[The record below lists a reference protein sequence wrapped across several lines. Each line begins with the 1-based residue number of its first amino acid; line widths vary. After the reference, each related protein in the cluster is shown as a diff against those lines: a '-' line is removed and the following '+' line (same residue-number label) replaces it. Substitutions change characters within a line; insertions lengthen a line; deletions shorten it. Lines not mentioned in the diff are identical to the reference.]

1 MHFEAGWYVV
11 STIAFLCATLA
22 LLTAGFVF
30 LSILG
35 RLTPLLQDT
44 HDEILDLGDIA
55 ANTVGH
61 ASDTLD
67 IVEQRVSETLRQAE
81 IGAKSA
87 TNQVVGV
94 GTALAGIYLVSRFI
108 GMLRGAAKPRPKP
121 KPFWRKMF

>member
-1 MHFEAGWYVV
+1 MHPGGFWY
-11 STIAFLCATLA
+11 STSGFAFICATLA
-22 LLTAGFVF
+22 LLTTGFVF
-30 LSILG
+30 LSVLG
-35 RLTPLLQDT
+35 KLMPLLQDT

-55 ANTVGH
+55 ANMVGH
-61 ASDTLD
+61 AADTLD
-67 IVEQRVSETLRQAE
+67 IVEQRVSETLGQAE

>member
-1 MHFEAGWYVV
+1 MHFAAGWYIL
-11 STIAFLCATLA
+11 STFAFFCAALA
-22 LLTAGFVF
+22 LLATGFVF

-55 ANTVGH
+55 ANTIGH

-67 IVEQRVSETLRQAE
+67 IVEQRVSETMGQAE

-87 TNQVVGV
+87 TTQVVSV
-94 GTALAGIYLVSRFI
+94 GTALAGVYLASRFL
-108 GMLRGAAKPRPKP
+108 GMLRGAVKAKSRP
-121 KPFWRKMF
+121 KPFWRRMF